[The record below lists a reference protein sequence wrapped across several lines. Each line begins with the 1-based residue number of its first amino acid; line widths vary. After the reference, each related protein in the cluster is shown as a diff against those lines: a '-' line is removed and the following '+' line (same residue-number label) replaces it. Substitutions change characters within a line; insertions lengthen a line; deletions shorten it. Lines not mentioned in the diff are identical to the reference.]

1 MEVDHVNRLGW
12 TALHEAII
20 LGDGSQ
26 RYVDTVRELVA
37 GRADVE
43 LAPCGDNVSPTA
55 HGQSHGVCRSGHH
68 PRGGIGPVHEPSHS
82 EAEAGRR
89 LLTAAES
96 GDADAVALALRAGAP
111 IEQRDEQG
119 RTALLLA
126 ATFDR
131 VKVARALVA
140 LGADPNALDERH
152 DTPWLVTGVTGSVA
166 MLEALLPAH
175 PNLAIRNRFGG
186 LSVIPA
192 SERGHVDYLRRV
204 SPPVSTS
211 ITSTTWGGRLCSRLW
226 SLATARSATRR
237 SSASCL
243 LPEPT
248 RQSATAAAPRPSTM
262 RAIRV
267 RRRSP
272 RSPVPIVRDY
282 VMTMSQAQEDH
293 SPAGRRSS
301 SRQRWIGH
309 APRSQLGYRRGPMSI
324 HGGCARRSTLF
335 ARCRRPVRHLGLDPL
350 NLDKLVG
357 SPGSWVGRD

>member
-131 VKVARALVA
+131 VEVARALE
-140 LGADPNALDERH
+140 GPRCS
-152 DTPWLVTGVTGSVA
+152 TP
-166 MLEALLPAH
+166 
-175 PNLAIRNRFGG
+175 R
-186 LSVIPA
+186 
-192 SERGHVDYLRRV
+192 
-204 SPPVSTS
+204 PPVCGRWPTGPDWTS
-211 ITSTTWGGRLCSRLW
+211 VTWPSYTSWKASRL
-226 SLATARSATRR
+226 R
-237 SSASCL
+237 
-243 LPEPT
+243 LP
-248 RQSATAAAPRPSTM
+248 
-262 RAIRV
+262 
-267 RRRSP
+267 
-272 RSPVPIVRDY
+272 
-282 VMTMSQAQEDH
+282 
-293 SPAGRRSS
+293 
-301 SRQRWIGH
+301 
-309 APRSQLGYRRGPMSI
+309 
-324 HGGCARRSTLF
+324 
-335 ARCRRPVRHLGLDPL
+335 
-350 NLDKLVG
+350 
-357 SPGSWVGRD
+357 